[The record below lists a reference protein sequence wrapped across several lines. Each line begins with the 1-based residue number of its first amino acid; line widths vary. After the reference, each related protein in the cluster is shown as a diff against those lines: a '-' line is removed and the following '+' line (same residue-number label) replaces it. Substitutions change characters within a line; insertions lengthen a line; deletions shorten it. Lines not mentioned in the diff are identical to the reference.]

1 MTARST
7 ALTEAA
13 WAALCRSQA
22 VIEFDTSGTVLWAN
36 DVFVSLMGYRLAQVV
51 GQHHRIFC
59 TPELAA
65 SPAYAEIWR
74 KLGSGDFLTGEY
86 PRLTR
91 GGKVVYLQATYNP
104 VLDADGR
111 PERIL
116 KIAADVSDRR
126 EVQSEL
132 QRGNEQLKAALEE
145 LGGIVTS
152 IGEIASQTNLLALN
166 ATIEAARAG
175 ESGRGF
181 AVVAGE
187 VKKLAGDTR
196 AATERAAGMMA
207 RACAS
212 KAGG

>member
-1 MTARST
+1 MMPRST

-36 DVFVSLMGYRLAQVV
+36 DVFLSLMGYRPSEVV
-51 GQHHRIFC
+51 GQHHRMFC

-65 SPAYAEIWR
+65 SPAYAEFWQ
-74 KLGSGDFLTGEY
+74 KLGSGDFHTGEY
-86 PRLTR
+86 PRVTR
-91 GGKVVYLQATYNP
+91 SGQVVHLQATYNP
-104 VLDADGR
+104 VLNGDGR

-126 EVQSEL
+126 EIRSEL

-181 AVVAGE
+181 AVVASE

-207 RACAS
+207 RAAS
-212 KAGG
+212 SKTGG